1 MVHLTNVNGG
11 VELINPANIKT
22 IRTHPNGTTML
33 SFVRR
38 VAGIKKG
45 VDEFGR
51 DLVDW
56 KTREVYTEV
65 DMTLDDVWQ
74 LFPDLIEL
82 KTKQGFSQLI
92 NPQNVVKFMA
102 MGEEDLRVDFVD
114 GQYLH
119 YQASLFDLIGM
130 FESEKA

>member
-1 MVHLTNVNGG
+1 MVSLTNVNGG

-22 IRTHPNGTTML
+22 IRTTPNGTTML

-51 DLVDW
+51 ELVDW

-114 GQYLH
+114 GMFLH
-119 YQASLFDLIGM
+119 YKTSLFDLIGL
-130 FESEKA
+130 FESEKD